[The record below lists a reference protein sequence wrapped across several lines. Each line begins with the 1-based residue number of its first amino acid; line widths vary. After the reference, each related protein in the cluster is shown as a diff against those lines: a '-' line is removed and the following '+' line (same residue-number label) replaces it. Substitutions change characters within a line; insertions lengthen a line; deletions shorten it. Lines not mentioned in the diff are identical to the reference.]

1 MTPRVDMRKA
11 RNWLT
16 RRFQTFS
23 LLPDYFRALARC
35 WQDVLWG
42 EGVIAVAFTVWWL
55 LGNPPARYIAFYL
68 VAALFVAGYYTWRSD
83 HIRLIPQFEIKD
95 SEIQE
100 NPTTDSNQVQ
110 VYVQVVPKCLTDAG
124 VKECKAYLLRV
135 YKRHNNQDNWQP
147 TELNEPM
154 LLEWSFHKFAPFT
167 LQPGIDQRLNVCFW
181 SNRASRIVPRI
192 EQPSVR
198 YLGVFNPPGMFRF
211 EIKATAE
218 NCAPVDISVEVTN
231 DGCEWNRPMVK
242 LL

>member
-1 MTPRVDMRKA
+1 
-11 RNWLT
+11 
-16 RRFQTFS
+16 
-23 LLPDYFRALARC
+23 
-35 WQDVLWG
+35 VLWG

-68 VAALFVAGYYTWRSD
+68 LAALFVAGYYTWRSD

-110 VYVQVVPKCLTDAG
+110 IYVQVVPKCLTDAG

-147 TELNEPM
+147 TELNE
-154 LLEWSFHKFAPFT
+154 
-167 LQPGIDQRLNVCFW
+167 
-181 SNRASRIVPRI
+181 
-192 EQPSVR
+192 PSVR

-242 LL
+242 LIQGHLAAA